1 MTETLYL
8 AQRILYYSGGQFNMV
23 KSLYTGVTGLKTHQ
37 QKMDVIGNN
46 IANVNT
52 TGYKTNVVTFADVY
66 YQTKQTPTGST
77 PTLGGTNPIQV
88 GYGVQLNTTTP
99 NMTQSGFTFSDS
111 IYDMALDGEGFFQL
125 MDGAGN
131 ILYTRAGIFN
141 IDEAGNLVNASGYKV
156 LGVSGDFDGQPASD
170 VPIKITIPDTDDHCS
185 SATKIVNGCEVTIAV
200 SDPSDNT
207 DMSVTFNDAEYPFA
221 TYSAG
226 VLNLYF
232 DRDKEFETAQ
242 ALEDEIQKCLKA
254 GGINLPD
261 DVSIKLTFENLPA
274 STTSVTAKASVDSW
288 THSLDQASV
297 ESRVDVTATGA
308 AANTY
313 ATIGFSTSNASD
325 DYAYNKATIS
335 VASGTDTTAAY
346 DAGNNTWTITIAE
359 STRQSDLTQAI
370 KEAIET
376 AKAADTTGELAGLNL
391 SVTKFEIPAGTL
403 ATAVQGWGG
412 LTLVNAD
419 PYISNISATASQP
432 GEFANNYKIVFKYVS
447 NYNDPTA
454 QWDDNT
460 LTIAITNKEYA
471 DDTAALTDINAA
483 VAAAAGG
490 NANKLFQ
497 FDAGSFVGLA
507 ALTPGQR
514 KALFEDNPSL
524 SFGDGKDSFFTT
536 VAKSLSTFNLT
547 DGRKGSEQSY
557 KDLENVTVGRD
568 GTIIGYHP
576 VHGYMNLGRIDIATF
591 DNPNG
596 LTAMGGTLF
605 AESVASGEPKLAIA
619 GSDGAGEVLSGTLEM
634 SNVDLAQEFTDMIT
648 TQRGYQANSRVI
660 TTSDTMLEELL
671 SLKR

>member
-1 MTETLYL
+1 
-8 AQRILYYSGGQFNMV
+8 MV
-23 KSLYTGVTGLKTHQ
+23 KSLYTGVSGMKTHQ

-66 YQTKQTPTGST
+66 YQTKKTPSGATT
-77 PTLGGTNPIQV
+77 TRGGINPMQV
-88 GYGVQLNTTTP
+88 GYGVKMNTTTP
-99 NMTQSGFTFSDS
+99 NMTQSGFTFSDN
-111 IYDMALDGEGFFQL
+111 IYDMAIDGEGFFQV
-125 MDGAGN
+125 MDSAGN
-131 ILYTRAGIFN
+131 ILYTRAGVFN
-141 IDEAGNLVNASGYKV
+141 VDEEGNLVNASGYRV
-156 LGVSGDFDGQPASD
+156 LGVSGDFDGQPAGSQ
-170 VPIKITIPDTDDHCS
+170 PIKITIPATDDKCS
-185 SATKIVNGCEVTIAV
+185 SATKTINGCDVTISV

-226 VLNLYF
+226 VLNLFF
-232 DRDKEFETAQ
+232 DKDKQFDSAQ
-242 ALEDEIQKCLKA
+242 MFEDEIAKCLQA
-254 GGINLPD
+254 GGITLPD
-261 DVSIKLTFENLPA
+261 DVSIKFTFENLPA
-274 STTSVTAKASVDSW
+274 STTAVTATANVDSW
-288 THSLDQASV
+288 TNTLDQASV
-297 ESRVDVTATGA
+297 ESRVDVSGGAGTSFATIA
-308 AANTY
+308 FATNNANTANAY
-313 ATIGFSTSNASD
+313 NSATIAVTA
-325 DYAYNKATIS
+325 
-335 VASGTDTTAAY
+335 GTATTAAY
-346 DAGNNTWTITIAE
+346 DQGSNTWNITIADN
-359 STRQSDLTQAI
+359 TRQSDLTQAI
-370 KEAIET
+370 KDAIVA

-403 ATAVQGWGG
+403 STAVTSWGG
-412 LTLVNAD
+412 LTLVNTD
-419 PYISNISATASQP
+419 PLVSGIKATAGQP

-447 NYNDPTA
+447 NYDSPTA

-471 DDTAALTDINAA
+471 DDAAALADINAA
-483 VAAAAGG
+483 VSAAAGG
-490 NANKLFQ
+490 NAQKLFT
-497 FDAGSFVGLA
+497 FDTGSFAGLSG
-507 ALTPGQR
+507 LNPGQR

-524 SFGDGKDSFFTT
+524 SFGGGKDSFYTT

-547 DGRKGSEQSY
+547 DGRKGTEQTY
-557 KDLENVTVGRD
+557 KDLENVTVQQD
-568 GTIIGYHP
+568 GTIIGYHA

-605 AESVASGEPKLAIA
+605 AESVASGQPKLAVA
-619 GSDGAGEVLSGTLEM
+619 GSEGAGEVVSGALEM